1 MRSAATSEPITHVQ
15 VPHQSSFAPT
25 HRYDFDKHHDGFK
38 QIGFNIDTIALGFE
52 SRGLLNLFGD
62 LTAARTGIAKVNDAH
77 KRMLERV
84 KEGAASADGCV
95 LPTCTLSP
103 RLPPFFLQHLLNTSS
118 NLVNAE
124 RARGVPQVLL

>member
-1 MRSAATSEPITHVQ
+1 MQ

-25 HRYDFDKHHDGFK
+25 RRYDFDKHHDGLK
-38 QIGFNIDTIALGFE
+38 QIGANIDLIAQGVEPL
-52 SRGLLNLFGD
+52 GLLNFFGD